1 MKQISRNT
9 DFTKGSIPRH
19 LVLFTI
25 PMIIGNLLQAL
36 YNTVDSIWVG
46 RFLGKEALSAVTV
59 SFPISFTLIAL
70 ALGLTQATTTL
81 VSQYFGAGDMR
92 EVRKTIANSLVIL
105 SILAAI
111 ISVVGILARFS
122 LLRLIN
128 VPPDVME
135 LAASY
140 LQIYLTGLVPMFIFN
155 AISAILRGLGDSRS
169 PLVFL
174 AYATITNIILD
185 PIMIFGVGPIP
196 KMGVAGAALATVIAQ
211 TLSAILALR
220 YLIRADLLR
229 LGKEMF
235 YFDKRLTWITFRI
248 GIPAGLQ
255 QVLVSLSGLA
265 VSSIINRFGSSVVAG
280 FGVGQKIDQF
290 AFLPAMSMGVA
301 VSALV
306 GQNLGAQRVD
316 RVYES
321 VKWSTILGGGITGCV
336 ALFVLAFPGF
346 LVSFFTTDAN
356 VLAVGTMY
364 LRILSFAY
372 VAFALMFTFGGV
384 LRGAGDTIP
393 TMLVTLISLWMIR
406 IPLAYYLSTIR
417 GLGERGAF
425 LAIMFSPMVGVLLNY
440 IYYKTGYWKRHKLTE
455 RSLQLGSVEE

>member
-265 VSSIINRFGSSVVAG
+265 VSSIINRFEVQWSLVLGWP
-280 FGVGQKIDQF
+280 KIDQF

-306 GQNLGAQRVD
+306 GQNFGSSKVD
-316 RVYES
+316 RV
-321 VKWSTILGGGITGCV
+321 
-336 ALFVLAFPGF
+336 
-346 LVSFFTTDAN
+346 
-356 VLAVGTMY
+356 
-364 LRILSFAY
+364 
-372 VAFALMFTFGGV
+372 
-384 LRGAGDTIP
+384 
-393 TMLVTLISLWMIR
+393 
-406 IPLAYYLSTIR
+406 
-417 GLGERGAF
+417 
-425 LAIMFSPMVGVLLNY
+425 
-440 IYYKTGYWKRHKLTE
+440 
-455 RSLQLGSVEE
+455 